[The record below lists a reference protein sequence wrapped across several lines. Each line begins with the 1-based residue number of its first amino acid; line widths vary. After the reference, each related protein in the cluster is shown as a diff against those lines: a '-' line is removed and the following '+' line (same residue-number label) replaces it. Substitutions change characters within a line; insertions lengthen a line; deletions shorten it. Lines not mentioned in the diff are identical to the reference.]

1 MYICMYLYVNMRQQ
15 AEKAEF
21 EIEDF
26 IKQKEGTEI
35 RAYALVDLDN
45 EIAYGF
51 KVRSEDKIS
60 TSLIVP
66 YITFTFHFYRW

>member
-1 MYICMYLYVNMRQQ
+1 MHQQ

-26 IKQKEGTEI
+26 TKQKEGTEI

-51 KVRSEDKIS
+51 KVRSEDK
-60 TSLIVP
+60 
-66 YITFTFHFYRW
+66 